1 MKHNSLS
8 LQLSNIFFKQN
19 KLNWGISLITE
30 ILLGLL
36 GILLSWL
43 IQQMVDSAVGTA
55 GAIPM
60 MTLVWLNLVVM
71 ALVIGVLGMRR
82 HFLPNFLRKAM
93 LQYKNKVY
101 EKLTQKNL
109 ASFTKE
115 ETSTYLSALSND
127 IAAIELN
134 YLGNSFSLVSHIL
147 VFFATF
153 ALMLYYSPL
162 MTLAAIVLMI
172 LPVAASLA
180 TGRKV
185 AVHEKRLSDKNE
197 SFISQLK
204 DSLTG
209 FSVIKAFQAEKEL
222 FRQFEN
228 SNQTV
233 ENAKRDKRRAEAL
246 VLQISAT
253 AGITAQLGIFLIG
266 AFLIIS
272 RHAVTVGMLMA
283 FVNLM
288 GVLTRPIQEL
298 PGLIAK
304 RKAAFTLI
312 RKMGGILSENVDDE
326 GIAVDQH
333 LKSGITIRD
342 LSFGYEEGQKVL
354 DGVSVHINA
363 GESVAVVGASGSG
376 KSTLFQLMM
385 GADRNYEGEIRY
397 DRNELR
403 TINTESL
410 YDLLT
415 LIQQN
420 VFIFNASILDNITL
434 YRPFDPEEIE
444 RVVQESGLKQLIDE
458 KGADYL
464 CGENGV
470 HLSGGERQR
479 IAIARSLLRKNSI
492 LLVDEATSSLD
503 TETASKI
510 TRSILDLTG
519 MTRLVITHRLEPSLL
534 RAYDRILV
542 MKDGRIV
549 EDGAFEQLMQDNGY
563 FFSLYTISQ

>member
-342 LSFGYEEGQKVL
+342 LSFGY
-354 DGVSVHINA
+354 
-363 GESVAVVGASGSG
+363 
-376 KSTLFQLMM
+376 
-385 GADRNYEGEIRY
+385 
-397 DRNELR
+397 
-403 TINTESL
+403 
-410 YDLLT
+410 
-415 LIQQN
+415 
-420 VFIFNASILDNITL
+420 
-434 YRPFDPEEIE
+434 
-444 RVVQESGLKQLIDE
+444 
-458 KGADYL
+458 
-464 CGENGV
+464 
-470 HLSGGERQR
+470 
-479 IAIARSLLRKNSI
+479 
-492 LLVDEATSSLD
+492 
-503 TETASKI
+503 
-510 TRSILDLTG
+510 
-519 MTRLVITHRLEPSLL
+519 
-534 RAYDRILV
+534 
-542 MKDGRIV
+542 
-549 EDGAFEQLMQDNGY
+549 
-563 FFSLYTISQ
+563 

>member
-134 YLGNSFSLVSHIL
+134 YLENSFSLVSHIL

-283 FVNLM
+283 FVNMM

-304 RKAAFTLI
+304 RKAAFALI
-312 RKMGGILSENVDDE
+312 RKMGGILSENVNDE
-326 GIAVDQH
+326 GIAVDQL

-342 LSFGYEEGQKVL
+342 LRFGYEEGQKVL

-397 DRNELR
+397 DRSELR

-549 EDGAFEQLMQDNGY
+549 EDGAFEQLMQDKGY